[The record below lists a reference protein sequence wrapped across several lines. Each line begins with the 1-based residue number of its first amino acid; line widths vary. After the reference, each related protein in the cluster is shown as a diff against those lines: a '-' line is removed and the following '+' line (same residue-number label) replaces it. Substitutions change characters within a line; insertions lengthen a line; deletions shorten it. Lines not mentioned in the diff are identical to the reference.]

1 MLFTGYTIAK
11 KRSHEIAAKDNTEL
25 AISPNDA
32 ALKNLQMNFP
42 QGPLIESVC
51 PKMPVMNEGVAITV

>member
-1 MLFTGYTIAK
+1 MHFTGYTIAK

-32 ALKNLQMNFP
+32 ALKNFQMNVPHAVTFDW
-42 QGPLIESVC
+42 ECVS
-51 PKMPVMNEGVAITV
+51 